1 MNYFDGETFYRLQ
14 QYHNGIPVYGREI
27 VLSANDDGEITS
39 ISSNTVKLDDN
50 IKQINANAAKNINFD
65 SIKNIVD
72 SFLKQAKLELEDFLC
87 VSLPEANYYVDVSNQ
102 VRPSIVEHITVTDV
116 NKKGYDFKVIFD
128 ADTLEIITCSA
139 ETESATKT
147 SASGRDG
154 KGDTKYFT
162 VYEDNGRYI
171 MEDPEKNI
179 KAYDVNGNTLVP
191 QPAISDGNGNLYA
204 IENGRLF
211 DNRGNEVY
219 LDDAGLN
226 ITDKTG
232 NVIAT
237 DLSWDLILSSQPEN
251 NITEAESR
259 SKTWN
264 DRSAVMAYTRVNNAY
279 DLYDKVLNRHG
290 FDGNNG
296 KLYVCFNDYN
306 SGDVTNA
313 YSYTVGGASVITF
326 GTENEINYDTV
337 GHEYT
342 HSVINSIVELD
353 YNGES
358 GALHEAYADIFGEIA
373 EDYSDGS
380 LNNSCNWVESNFRN
394 LIDPSEDGNPT
405 VYEGDNWHDTF
416 SLPDYLKNSP
426 LSIIDLFTDNG
437 GVHSNCTVISH
448 AAYLMNQGID
458 GNERYK
464 IDTELLAKI
473 WHRSMFSLHT
483 DETFE
488 QCANHVYDAA
498 TRTSGVSVYQLEC
511 IKKAFEMAGL
521 NIQKQ
526 IAPTVQ
532 RGTVINVVDA
542 NGGKH
547 GSYHITIEDFFSGE
561 KAVDADVT
569 SNRGYVLNID
579 AGTYTMTITDNSGK
593 SDTAYEKALHVTD
606 SLNAARNP
614 YINIFTDF

>member
-1 MNYFDGETFYRLQ
+1 
-14 QYHNGIPVYGREI
+14 
-27 VLSANDDGEITS
+27 
-39 ISSNTVKLDDN
+39 
-50 IKQINANAAKNINFD
+50 
-65 SIKNIVD
+65 
-72 SFLKQAKLELEDFLC
+72 
-87 VSLPEANYYVDVSNQ
+87 
-102 VRPSIVEHITVTDV
+102 
-116 NKKGYDFKVIFD
+116 
-128 ADTLEIITCSA
+128 
-139 ETESATKT
+139 
-147 SASGRDG
+147 
-154 KGDTKYFT
+154 
-162 VYEDNGRYI
+162 
-171 MEDPEKNI
+171 MEDQEKNI
-179 KAYDVNGNTLVP
+179 KVYNVNGNTLEP
-191 QPAISDGNGNLYA
+191 QPAITDGNGSLYPV
-204 IENGRLF
+204 INGRLY
-211 DNRGNEVY
+211 DSEGAEVY
-219 LDDAGLN
+219 LDGEGMN
-226 ITDKTG
+226 IIDETG
-232 NVIAT
+232 NVIGT
-237 DLSWDLILSSQPEN
+237 DLSWDLILNSQPDN
-251 NITEAESR
+251 NVTPAESR
-259 SKTWN
+259 SRIWSDSN
-264 DRSAVMAYTRVNNAY
+264 AVMAYTRVNNVY
-279 DLYDKVLNRHG
+279 DLYNNVLHRRG
-290 FDGNNG
+290 YDGDGG
-296 KLYVCFNDYN
+296 KIYVCFNDYN

-380 LNNSCNWVESNFRN
+380 LDNNCNWIESNFRN

-547 GSYHITIEDFFSGE
+547 GSYHITIEDFFNGD

-579 AGTYTMTITDNSGK
+579 AGTYTMTITDNAGK

-606 SLNAARNP
+606 SLNTARNP
-614 YINIFTDF
+614 YINVFTDF